1 MNRFFEE
8 VHEYCAKMTSGQGD
22 LLANVERATHLQTM
36 QPRMLSG
43 HLQGRFLAF
52 LSKMHR
58 PQRVLEIGAFTGYA
72 TLCLAEGLAE
82 EGEIHTLEVNE
93 EREDLLKRFF
103 AQSPQADQI
112 HLHIVDAGA
121 YLKEYKGAPWDLVF
135 LDAAK
140 KNYPMYFDLLQRQT
154 KAGSV
159 ILADNVL
166 WSGKVLDE
174 RTLDASTEA
183 LRNFA
188 QRVKDHADWEQVMV
202 PLRDGLLLARK
213 LR

>member
-1 MNRFFEE
+1 MDSGSEE
-8 VHEYCAKMTSGQGD
+8 IHEYCEKYTSPPSSV
-22 LLANVERATHLQTM
+22 LEEIERATHLQTT

-43 HLQGRFLAF
+43 HLQGRFLS
-52 LSKMHR
+52 LISQLQQPR
-58 PQRVLEIGAFTGYA
+58 RILEIGTFTGYA
-72 TLCLAEGLAE
+72 TLCLAEGLVE
-82 EGEIHTLEVNE
+82 DGEIHTLEVNE
-93 EREDLLKRFF
+93 ELEPMLEEYWS
-103 AQSPQADQI
+103 QSALNGKI
-112 HLHIVDAGA
+112 HLHIIDAID
-121 YLKEYKGAPWDLVF
+121 YLKTYQGDPWDLVF

-140 KNYPMYFDLLQRQT
+140 RDYPYYFELLQGQT
-154 KAGSV
+154 KGGSM
-159 ILADNVL
+159 IIADNVL